1 LYGFHPE
8 LATVHLDRGIISAN
22 PHMNA
27 AQEHVSPYPPF
38 QSVPMP
44 RNAHEAHLIL
54 LIMLIIWTLGFTLIW
69 RLGSGNK

>member
-1 LYGFHPE
+1 
-8 LATVHLDRGIISAN
+8 
-22 PHMNA
+22 MNA